1 MKAFLCSQD
10 GNYNF
15 PIYSA
20 SRITTIGRENCDI
33 NINVRLEIFFIS
45 HLIQSKINFVLLV
58 KLRRSTA
65 RTN

>member
-33 NINVRLEIFFIS
+33 NINVRLDILFIS
-45 HLIQSKINFVLLV
+45 YLIQSKITCL
-58 KLRRSTA
+58 
-65 RTN
+65 